1 MGDGE
6 MGKWGGKAWAMA
18 GWDDG
23 EERQWRD
30 GATFRLF
37 AGRGGALTACG
48 AANFAAAPCEFARKL
63 AARPHGSAGGGREKG
78 RWFAFCFGSGGLGLR
93 WALPRPAKEP
103 KVPWILHLL
112 PRLRAKQGANPKRR
126 RSPATIAGLRRQFV
140 LTFSQKRTA
149 AVEPRPPRR
158 RLRQF

>member
-1 MGDGE
+1 M
-6 MGKWGGKAWAMA
+6 AWAMA

-23 EERQWRD
+23 EEKQWRD

-48 AANFAAAPCEFARKL
+48 AANLAAAPCEFTRKL

-93 WALPRPAKEP
+93 WALPRPA
-103 KVPWILHLL
+103 
-112 PRLRAKQGANPKRR
+112 
-126 RSPATIAGLRRQFV
+126 
-140 LTFSQKRTA
+140 
-149 AVEPRPPRR
+149 
-158 RLRQF
+158 